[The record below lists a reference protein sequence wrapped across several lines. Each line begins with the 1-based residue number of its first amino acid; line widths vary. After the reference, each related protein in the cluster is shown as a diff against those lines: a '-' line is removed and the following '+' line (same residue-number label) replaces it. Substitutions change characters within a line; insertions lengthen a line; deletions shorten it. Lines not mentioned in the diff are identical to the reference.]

1 LWSAY
6 SILLVITGIGLRSS
20 FIRLSG
26 LGLLSMTVFKLF
38 IYDTF
43 NLDHLYRVTAYIAL
57 GVLLLLGGLLY
68 QRYQPRIRGF
78 FIDSTKGS

>member
-1 LWSAY
+1 
-6 SILLVITGIGLRSS
+6 V
-20 FIRLSG
+20 
-26 LGLLSMTVFKLF
+26 TVFKLF

-43 NLDHLYRVTAYIAL
+43 NLDQLYRVTAYIVL

-78 FIDSTKGS
+78 FIDSAKGS